1 MNRKKLKATKFNQAN
16 KRGYPEIR
24 QGKFICIVRLSYKGV

>member
-16 KRGYPEIR
+16 KRGYPKIR
-24 QGKFICIVRLSYKGV
+24 QGKFICIVRLSYKGD